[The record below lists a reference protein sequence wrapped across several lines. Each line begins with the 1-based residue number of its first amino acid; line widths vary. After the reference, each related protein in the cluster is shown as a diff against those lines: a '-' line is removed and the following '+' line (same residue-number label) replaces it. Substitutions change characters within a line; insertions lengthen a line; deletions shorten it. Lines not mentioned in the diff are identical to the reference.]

1 MPRERPEGAAGTTK
15 PTQEVGSSSSQGP
28 EGVGTTK
35 PTQEVGSSSSQGP
48 EGVGTTKP
56 EGSQL

>member
-1 MPRERPEGAAGTTK
+1 VPRERPEGAAGTTK

-35 PTQEVGSSSSQGP
+35 P
-48 EGVGTTKP
+48 

>member
-15 PTQEVGSSSSQGP
+15 PTQEVGSSSQEP
-28 EGVGTTK
+28 EGA
-35 PTQEVGSSSSQGP
+35 
-48 EGVGTTKP
+48 GTTKP